1 MKKFFIGLAICG
13 LSAFLL
19 LGGLSGPSIFDQ
31 YDREVGWYDY
41 QVTHTWNQSKGNLKK
56 GYIHQSRL
64 DCAYEM
70 NNTTYYFI
78 NDPDGWSW
86 LRNSPGGDKI
96 AKVFSEILVAENF
109 NADSRWLSSG
119 DTRSSSA
126 VDEQQDWVL
135 VTAPIGGWQ
144 TQRHTSTWTTRSGP
158 NEWHIIETGDC
169 GEAFPLGVK
178 PGFLGHPTANFSTWR
193 GVDNFPVPEMGY
205 KIVSEKWANIDDFD
219 IITNREY
226 ELEYVTGFSD
236 GIKSFFQ
243 GDDAIAMIAVLLWTL
258 AGIGY
263 IIRGV
268 YELQSAR
275 ALKKEEELEVKRRQ
289 ELKLKKEKKEK
300 ERTKLAQE
308 NNLRGNIK
316 SRFVKGNLKIE
327 EAIKQQ
333 ISLDNRIAEE
343 KALMEKRKAEEKAL
357 MEKRTKELDK
367 HKINDEKLR
376 NLYLKGSLE
385 LDTVKKSQQK
395 LNMEAENI
403 KKMRKVI
410 KKYNLSTSQE
420 YLLFKLLGSSS
431 LKNAEEKA
439 LVSICKKLVKW
450 GVEMCNKIK
459 SGSAKQGMTK
469 EQLILCMGRAGKEDE
484 TVYKNTTKTKRY
496 YYPYK
501 TRQNKLRYK
510 LRVDLEDGVVVG
522 WKEGKF

>member
-1 MKKFFIGLAICG
+1 MILKMKNFFIGLVICG
-13 LSAFLL
+13 VSAFLL
-19 LGGLSGPSIFDQ
+19 LGGLSGTSILDQ
-31 YDREVGWYDY
+31 YEREGGWYYY

-56 GYIHQSRL
+56 GYIHKSRL

-78 NDPDGWSW
+78 NDEDGWSW

-109 NADSRWLSSG
+109 NVDRRWLSDG
-119 DTRSSSA
+119 DTRSSST
-126 VDEQQDWVL
+126 VDEQQDWVF

-158 NEWHIIETGDC
+158 NDWHIVETGDC
-169 GEAFPLGVK
+169 GEAFPIGVK
-178 PGFLGHPTANFSTWR
+178 PGFLGHPTANFSSWR
-193 GVDNFPVPEMGY
+193 RVDNFPVPEMGY

-243 GDDAIAMIAVLLWTL
+243 GEDAIAMIAVLLWTL

-263 IIRGV
+263 LIRGA

-275 ALKKEEELEVKRRQ
+275 ALKKEEELEMKRKR
-289 ELKLKKEKKEK
+289 ELKLKKAKKEK
-300 ERTKLAQE
+300 ERTKIAQE

-316 SRFVKGNLKIE
+316 SRFVKGNFTIE

-333 ISLDNRIAEE
+333 IALDNRVAEE
-343 KALMEKRKAEEKAL
+343 KALIEKRK
-357 MEKRTKELDK
+357 KELAK

-376 NLYLKGSLE
+376 NLYLKGSSG

-395 LNMEAENI
+395 LNMQAENI
-403 KKMRKVI
+403 KQMRKVI
-410 KKYNLSTSQE
+410 KSYNLSTSQE

-431 LKNAEEKA
+431 LKNTEEKE